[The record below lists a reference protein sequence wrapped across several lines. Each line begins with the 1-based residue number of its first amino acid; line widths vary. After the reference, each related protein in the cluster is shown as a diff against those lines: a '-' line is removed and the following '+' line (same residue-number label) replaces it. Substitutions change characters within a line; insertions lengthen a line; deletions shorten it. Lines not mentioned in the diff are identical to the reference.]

1 VFQHGEHATR
11 ALRIVD
17 RLAARGTSH

>member
-1 VFQHGEHATR
+1 MLCHP

-17 RLAARGTSH
+17 RLDRMSFVLDDRRI